1 MLTEIMAD
9 SMVPLKMIKYM
20 KPNIYN
26 TLLFIF
32 CLFFATSCNER
43 WEEMNTNPNQLKDLP
58 DGYLFT
64 SAIRGTF
71 LDNMGRIQGDYS
83 GQYAHIVTT
92 DVFNREIDK
101 YFDIHSSG
109 DVDEDIFRAVYN
121 GAILNISEVMKLTSE
136 GQFKNEARHAQ
147 ASIIAAYNFS
157 KITDL
162 FGDVPFK
169 DAAKGKEGNVTPKYD
184 KQEDIY
190 SGLMDLLNSSLN
202 VLKKSTQS
210 QIYPSQFDP
219 LYEGKL
225 ESWKRF
231 GNSLKLRLAMRAR
244 LANPAKYEPIIVESL
259 AEPLIETNQDNAKL
273 TNYDNT
279 NAQLYNPWYNK
290 IIDYNANRFTML
302 WSDMFIETLRN
313 SNDPRLGFFATKNNN
328 GVYLGMPNGLLD
340 IPYSQWSKNNTS
352 RLKAQF
358 VARDQ
363 PLYLLTASEVWFLRS
378 EAALFSIGP
387 STDANAMYQN
397 GIKTAMNQWGINSD
411 LIDSYIIGT
420 EGKLNG
426 TKENQFKQIATQIW
440 IGCVPNFLESWNT
453 IRRTGYPEIKP
464 RIDANYSK
472 GVTNGVMPRR
482 LKYPFTVEKITNG
495 ANIQEAI
502 DRMGGSNKIDRP
514 VWWDVKK

>member
-1 MLTEIMAD
+1 M
-9 SMVPLKMIKYM
+9 KN
-20 KPNIYN
+20 KPNIY
-26 TLLFIF
+26 LSAILIF
-32 CLFFATSCNER
+32 CLFFATSCDER
-43 WEEMNTNPNQLKDLP
+43 WEEMNTNPGQLKDLP
-58 DGYLFT
+58 DGYLFN

-109 DVDEDIFRAVYN
+109 DVDEGIFREVYN
-121 GAILNISEVMKLTSE
+121 GAILNISEVMNLTKD
-136 GQFKNEARHAQ
+136 GQYKNEARYAQ

-169 DAAKGKEGNVTPKYD
+169 EAAKGKEGNVTPKYD

-190 SGLMDLLNSSLN
+190 AGMIEMLNSSLN
-202 VLKKSTQS
+202 VLKKSTVN

-219 LYEGKL
+219 LYGGKL
-225 ESWKRF
+225 EPWKKF

-244 LANPAKYEPIIVESL
+244 LVNPAKYEPIIVSCL
-259 AEPLIETNQDNAKL
+259 AEPLIETNQDNVKL

-279 NAQLYNPWYNK
+279 NAALYNPWYNK

-302 WSDMFIETLRN
+302 WSDMFIETLRS
-313 SNDPRLGFFATKNNN
+313 SNDPRLAFFATKNSN

-340 IPYSQWSKNNTS
+340 IPYSQWSKSNTS

-363 PLYLLTASEVWFLRS
+363 PLYILTASEIWFLRA
-378 EAALFSIGP
+378 EAALFSIGGSAEP
-387 STDANAMYQN
+387 NLKYQT
-397 GIKTAMNQWGINSD
+397 GIKMAMEQWGIDNGQID
-411 LIDSYIIGT
+411 TYLKEKEGALI
-420 EGKLNG
+420 G

-453 IRRTGYPEIKP
+453 IRRTGFPEIKP
-464 RIDANYSK
+464 RTDASYSK
-472 GVTNGVMPRR
+472 GVTNGMVPRR

-502 DRMGGSNKIDRP
+502 DRMGGSNKIDKP